1 MQTNFF
7 VKSHGLGNDYIVLDA
22 ENLSFSLRPELVIR
36 LCDVHFGIG
45 SDGILLKVP
54 SEKADFGLRIYNTD
68 GSLAENCGNGLRIF
82 SKFLYDYKYTQSK
95 KFTVEIMG
103 RIVHCEITGL
113 FDGKVSQ
120 VQVDMGKANFHCPEI
135 PAIFSKEECI
145 NENLNCGDKTF
156 AITCVS
162 MGNPH
167 CVVLRNELDMNEV
180 LTYGTQIENNEMF
193 PKRTNV
199 QFAKVFDR
207 NRVEIRIW
215 ERGVG
220 HTLASG
226 SSSCAVA
233 AAMLRNNLIDNIVTI
248 QMQGGELHIEIDPE
262 WNVRMTGAVAEIAQG
277 TLSSEVL
284 LQI

>member
-7 VKSHGLGNDYIVLDA
+7 VKSHGLGNDYLVLDSDF
-22 ENLSFSLRPELVIR
+22 LSFSLRSELVSR

-54 SEKADFGLRIYNTD
+54 SEKADFGLRIYNID

-82 SKFLYDYKYTQSK
+82 SKFLYDYNYTQSK
-95 KFTVEIMG
+95 QFTVEIMG
-103 RIVHCEITGL
+103 RMVHCEITEL
-113 FDGKVSQ
+113 CNSKVSQ

-135 PAIFSKEECI
+135 PVIFSKEECV
-145 NENLNCGDKTF
+145 NEQVRYGNKPFT
-156 AITCVS
+156 ITCVS

-167 CVVLRNELDMNEV
+167 CVVLCRELDMNEV
-180 LTYGTQIENNEMF
+180 LTFGPQIERNEMF
-193 PKRTNV
+193 PNRTNV
-199 QFAKVFDR
+199 QFVKVIDR
-207 NRVEIRIW
+207 NRVQIRIW

-233 AAMLRNNLIDNIVTI
+233 AAMRKNNLVDNAVTI
-248 QMQGGELHIEIDPE
+248 QMQGGELHIQIDEE
-262 WNVRMTGAVAEIAQG
+262 WQVRMTGPVAEIASG
-277 TLSSEVL
+277 ILSDEV
-284 LQI
+284 IF

>member
-22 ENLSFSLRPELVIR
+22 EKLSFSLRPELITR

-54 SEKADFGLRIYNTD
+54 SEKADFGLRIYNID

-95 KFTVEIMG
+95 QFTVDIMG
-103 RIVHCEITGL
+103 RIVHCRITGL
-113 FDGKVSQ
+113 FDDKVSQ
-120 VQVDMGKANFHCPEI
+120 VQVDMGKANFNCPEI
-135 PAIFSKEECI
+135 PVIFAKEECV
-145 NENLNCGDKTF
+145 NEQLHCGSKTF
-156 AITCVS
+156 AVTCVS

-167 CVVLRNELDMNEV
+167 CVVLRNELDMNEL
-180 LTYGTQIENNEMF
+180 LTYGKQIECNEMF
-193 PKRTNV
+193 PNRSNV
-199 QFAKVFDR
+199 QFVKVIDR

-233 AAMLRNNLIDNIVTI
+233 AAMLKNNLVDNTVTV
-248 QMQGGELHIEIDPE
+248 QMQGGELHIQIDDQ
-262 WNVRMTGAVAEIAQG
+262 WNVRMTGAVAEIASG
-277 TLSSEVL
+277 TLSKEVL
-284 LQI
+284 L

>member
-22 ENLSFSLRPELVIR
+22 ENLSCSLRPELVTR

-82 SKFLYDYKYTQSK
+82 SKFLYDYEYTQSK
-95 KFTVEIMG
+95 QISVEIMG
-103 RIVHCEITGL
+103 RIVHCEIVEL
-113 FDGKVSQ
+113 FDGKVSR

-135 PAIFSKEECI
+135 PVIFPKEECV
-145 NENLNCGDKTF
+145 NETLNCGEKTF
-156 AITCVS
+156 VVTCVS

-167 CVVLRNELDMNEV
+167 CVVLCNELNMNEV
-180 LTYGTQIENNEMF
+180 LTYGAQIENNTMF
-193 PKRTNV
+193 PNRTNV
-199 QFAKVFDR
+199 QFAKVIDR

-233 AAMLRNNLIDNIVTI
+233 AAMLKNNLTDNTVTI
-248 QMQGGELHIEIDPE
+248 QMQGGELHIQIDPE
-262 WNVRMTGAVAEIAQG
+262 WNVRMTGAVAEIASG
-277 TLSSEVL
+277 TLSDEVFL
-284 LQI
+284 